1 MQVSTRS
8 LALVLALTL
17 TASCN
22 TPSHLRGVKTA
33 DRLEEFKASIE
44 ELRNHVTATS
54 TALAALVACKDQ
66 DPSQAYEQLESSV
79 HALESSRRRADG
91 RLHGVH
97 EEADAYFLTWK
108 EQAAT
113 ISDEDLKEQSED
125 RRAQLAKAVEKVEES
140 MKPAR
145 ESIET
150 YMKSLEDTLKYLS
163 IDIAPSAIASVEGR
177 SKAATKSAKTIQDK
191 LGDVL
196 ESVKSVAPLFS
207 TARAST
213 PKRIVPDEP
222 QTN

>member
-1 MQVSTRS
+1 MQVSMRS
-8 LALVLALTL
+8 LALVLALAS

-54 TALAALVACKDQ
+54 TALAALVASKEQ
-66 DPSQAYEQLESSV
+66 DPSQAYEQLESAV
-79 HALESSRRRADG
+79 NALESSRRRTEG

-113 ISDEDLKEQSED
+113 ISDEELKEKSED
-125 RRAQLAKAVEKVEES
+125 RRAELAKAVERVEES

-145 ESIET
+145 ESIDS
-150 YMKSLEDTLKYLS
+150 YVKSFQDTLKYLS
-163 IDIAPSAIASVEGR
+163 IDIAPSAIASIEGR

-191 LGDVL
+191 LGEVL
-196 ESVKSVAPLFS
+196 ESVKSVAPLFA

-213 PKRIVPDEP
+213 PKRIVPEEP
-222 QTN
+222 KAN